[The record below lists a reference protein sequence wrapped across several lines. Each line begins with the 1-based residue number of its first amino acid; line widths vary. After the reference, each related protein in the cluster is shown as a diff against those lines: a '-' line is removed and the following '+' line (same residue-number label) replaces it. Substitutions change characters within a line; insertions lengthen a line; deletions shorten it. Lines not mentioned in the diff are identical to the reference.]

1 MTVIEL
7 QSTACRPH
15 AQAQRAVLY
24 WLCMTFQLDINEL
37 LLGANKN
44 FVCETYIFEPSP
56 TEEPLGSLLAVA
68 ETETRAGVGNELLDL
83 TITAI
88 QREYYRDPKRGVVAS
103 FESALHQANLVLHEA
118 TERGVRDWMGYF
130 NVVVGVLAGRPAGQA
145 GSALHISV
153 AGEATLLLARQQRLT
168 NVSYGLSHLPI
179 TNPLRTFSQV
189 ASGTLTARDILF
201 FGTGHFLNLF
211 SEADLL
217 RFSVDHSASTIG
229 LRLQELYGDR
239 KGAASLGLLTVSI
252 LPQSIVEPREE
263 VGLQPRRRAALP
275 TMPLPRKPLVI
286 HTSRLKSLLAL
297 LSHILVKLKHY
308 AHVTMWPLI
317 KRGSARGGRA
327 MVAAST
333 LASAR
338 VKTLARRPSLPTI
351 QRSDWRGWWQRL
363 PVMSKV
369 LAVISLVLAVAF
381 VGSLFLLRQKRTD
394 DQAVARASELL
405 HEAQTKNEAVASALI
420 YDNREQAQRLLSEAD
435 QLTSALLTT
444 GRYEKEAQELK
455 SAIQSQHDRLQKI
468 QRVTGSA
475 ATVLTD
481 LAGKVGSE
489 SPDGL
494 VALAD
499 GVYAFSGKNNAVV
512 RVSPAGEVTQ
522 LNEQTQGVS
531 SFTLVAAHEADK
543 ALLFVTAEPGL
554 ALFDAT
560 DGTLTRQ
567 DIAWPSAKPTITSV
581 ATYGSRLYALDQAAG
596 LLVSYSKSL
605 RGYGGGEPWITN
617 KDFNAKTIM
626 SMAVD
631 GSVFALLEDGTLT
644 RLFKGEPTDFKAEAV
659 EPDLR
664 EAKRIVTSEHLQR
677 LYVFDPEKRRV
688 VIFSKKGVL
697 ERQVYVDEAAAL
709 TDFAVSSDEK
719 TLYFLDAGRVLAA
732 PL

>member
-1 MTVIEL
+1 MEL
-7 QSTACRPH
+7 QP
-15 AQAQRAVLY
+15 
-24 WLCMTFQLDINEL
+24 DINEL
-37 LLGANKN
+37 LLGTNKN

-56 TEEPLGSLLAVA
+56 AEEALGSLLAVA

-88 QREYYRDPKRGVVAS
+88 QREYYRDPKRGVMAS

-118 TERGVRDWMGYF
+118 AERGVRDWMGYF
-130 NVVVGVLAGRPAGQA
+130 NVVVGVLAGLPAGQA

-153 AGEATLLLARQQRLT
+153 AGEATLLLARQRRLT

-179 TNPLRTFSQV
+179 TNPLRAFSQV
-189 ASGTLTARDILF
+189 ASGPVAARDILF

-217 RFSVDHSASTIG
+217 RLAVDHSASTIG
-229 LRLQELYGDR
+229 LRLQQLYGDR
-239 KGAASLGLLTVSI
+239 KATSPLGLLTVSI
-252 LPQSIVEPREE
+252 LPASIAEPREE
-263 VGLQPRRRAALP
+263 VGLQRRRRAALFAVP
-275 TMPLPRKPLVI
+275 RPRKPLVI

-297 LSHILVKLKHY
+297 LSHILVKLKQY
-308 AHVTMWPLI
+308 AYVTMWPLI
-317 KRGSARGGRA
+317 KRGSARGGWV
-327 MVAAST
+327 MVAASS

-338 VKTLARRPSLPTI
+338 VKTLAKRPSLPSL
-351 QRSDWRGWWQRL
+351 RRPDWRGLWQRL

-369 LAVISLVLAVAF
+369 LAIISLALAVAF

-420 YDNREQAQRLLSEAD
+420 YDNREQARRMLGEAD
-435 QLTSALLTT
+435 QLASELLAT

-455 SAIQSQHDRLQKI
+455 SAIQAQHDRLQKI
-468 QRVTGSA
+468 QRIAGGTAV
-475 ATVLTD
+475 VLSD
-481 LAGKVGSE
+481 LNGQVSGE
-489 SPDGL
+489 SPQGL

-499 GVYAFSGKNNAVV
+499 GVYAFSGKNNAVA
-512 RVSPAGEVTQ
+512 RVSPGGEVTL
-522 LNEQTQGVS
+522 LNKQTQGIG
-531 SFTLVAAHEADK
+531 SFILAVAHEADK
-543 ALLFVTAEPGL
+543 ALLLVTAEPGL
-554 ALFDAT
+554 ALFDTT
-560 DGTLTRQ
+560 DGTLTPQ
-567 DIAWPSAKPTITSV
+567 DIAWPSAKPTITAV
-581 ATYGSRLYALDQAAG
+581 ATYGSRLYVLDQAAG

-605 RGYGGGEPWITN
+605 RGYGGGEPWVVN
-617 KDFNAKTIM
+617 KDFKVNTIK
-626 SMAVD
+626 SVAVD

-644 RLFKGEPTDFKAEAV
+644 RLFKGEPTDFKAEVV

-664 EAKRIVTSEHLQR
+664 EAKRVVTSESQQR
-677 LYVFDPEKRRV
+677 LYVFDPSRRRV

-697 ERQVYVDEAAAL
+697 ERQVYLDDATSL

-719 TLYFLDAGRVLAA
+719 TLYFLDGSRILAA

>member
-1 MTVIEL
+1 MK
-7 QSTACRPH
+7 
-15 AQAQRAVLY
+15 
-24 WLCMTFQLDINEL
+24 FQPDTNEL
-37 LLGANKN
+37 LLGTSKN

-56 TEEPLGSLLAVA
+56 AEEALGSLLAVA

-118 TERGVRDWMGYF
+118 AERGVRDWMGYF
-130 NVVVGVLAGRPAGQA
+130 NVVVGLLASLPAGQA

-153 AGEATLLLARQQRLT
+153 AGEATLLLARRRRLT
-168 NVSYGLSHLPI
+168 NISYGLSHLPI

-189 ASGTLTARDILF
+189 ASGTVAARDVLF

-229 LRLQELYGDR
+229 LRLQQLYGDR
-239 KGAASLGLLTVSI
+239 KATAPLGLLTVSI
-252 LPQSIVEPREE
+252 LPSSIAEPREE
-263 VGLQPRRRAALP
+263 VGLQRRRAALP
-275 TMPLPRKPLVI
+275 TVPLPRKPLI
-286 HTSRLKSLLAL
+286 IYTSRLKSLLAL
-297 LSHILVKLKHY
+297 LGHVCSKLKQY
-308 AHVTMWPLI
+308 ALATMWPLI
-317 KRGSARGGRA
+317 KRGSARGGRVVV
-327 MVAAST
+327 VASS

-338 VKTLARRPSLPTI
+338 VKTLAKRPSLPTL
-351 QRSDWRGWWQRL
+351 RRPDWRGLWQRL
-363 PVMSKV
+363 PVMSKI
-369 LAVISLVLAVAF
+369 LALISLLLAVAF

-420 YDNREQAQRLLSEAD
+420 YDNREQARRLLGEAD
-435 QLTSALLTT
+435 QLTSELLAT
-444 GRYEKEAQELK
+444 GRYEKEAQALK
-455 SAIQSQHDRLQKI
+455 STIQAQHDRLQKI
-468 QRVTGSA
+468 QRVAGSA
-475 ATVLTD
+475 ASLVSD
-481 LAGKVGSE
+481 LAGKVGGQ
-489 SPDGL
+489 SPQGL

-512 RVSPAGEVTQ
+512 RVGPAGEATQ
-522 LNEQTQGVS
+522 LNEQTQGIG
-531 SFTLVAAHEADK
+531 SFILATAHEADK

-554 ALFDAT
+554 ALFDTT

-567 DIAWPSAKPTITSV
+567 DIAWPSAKPTIASI
-581 ATYGSRLYALDQAAG
+581 ATYGSRLYVLDQAAG

-605 RGYGGGEPWITN
+605 RGYGGGEPWITSQ
-617 KDFNAKTIM
+617 DFKTNTIR
-626 SMAVD
+626 SIAVD

-664 EAKRIVTSEHLQR
+664 EAKRVVTSEYLQR
-677 LYVFDPEKRRV
+677 LYVFDPRERRV
-688 VIFSKKGVL
+688 VIFNKKGVL
-697 ERQVYVDEAAAL
+697 ERQVYLDDVTNL

-719 TLYFLDAGRVLAA
+719 TLYFLDGSRLLAA